1 MISLHKYS
9 LCGPS
14 DETTTFIL
22 LSLQLKDSEQ
32 EMGKKVWDLT
42 RGEHC
47 YKYLN
52 MLDLTSV
59 LCLKAI
65 MAPCLSV
72 HRSFFRPVSLHF
84 YPKLTSILFPTR
96 LKII

>member
-9 LCGPS
+9 LRGPS

-72 HRSFFRPVSLHF
+72 HRPVSLHF